1 MKAALTPL
9 IIQPTTFAEIDGR
22 ETKRIISLSTIF
34 NKSKIPYEIVKNMYH
49 WQLCHLAMVVPI
61 ADAYYKAKNP
71 EKVWKETKIMVET
84 AKKMKINFKTL
95 YNFGIILSP
104 RKMNIFRFAPVC
116 ILKIGLIITFKSN
129 FGNIFMYQHSMK
141 AKDEMRQLH
150 KKFYQYIENKV

>member
-61 ADAYYKAKNP
+61 ADAYYKSKNP

-95 YNFGIILSP
+95 Y
-104 RKMNIFRFAPVC
+104 
-116 ILKIGLIITFKSN
+116 N